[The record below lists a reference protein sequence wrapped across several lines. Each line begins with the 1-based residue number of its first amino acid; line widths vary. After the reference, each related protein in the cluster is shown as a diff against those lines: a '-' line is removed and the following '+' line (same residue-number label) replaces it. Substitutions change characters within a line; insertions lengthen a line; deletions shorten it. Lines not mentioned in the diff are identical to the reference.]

1 MTNTLIIG
9 GAGFIGSHVIKL
21 FVKDKSYNVFNL
33 DSLTY
38 AGSLNNI
45 EGLEKEENY
54 TLIKGDICDKKL
66 VSSLFKNITLIVIN
80 IAAESHVDR
89 SIETPTLFAETNVLG
104 TLNLLENFRRHYIK
118 KKKKSF
124 LSNQYRW
131 SLRSIENGLFHEK
144 SPYRP
149 NSPYSASKASS
160 DHFVRAYYKTYGLP
174 TIISN
179 CSNNYGPNQF
189 PEKLIP
195 SVLFQ

>member
-1 MTNTLIIG
+1 MTNTLITG

-54 TLIKGDICDKKL
+54 TFIKGDICDKKV
-66 VSSLFKNITLIVIN
+66 VSSLFNKHNFNYVIN

-104 TLNLLENFRRHYIK
+104 TLNLLENFRRHYSQNKDK
-118 KKKKSF
+118 KAFGKVVQGCFVLRPRHIYPSCAKETSSRISPISISKPR
-124 LSNQYRW
+124 NQRGEIS
-131 SLRSIENGLFHEK
+131 SLI
-144 SPYRP
+144 
-149 NSPYSASKASS
+149 AT
-160 DHFVRAYYKTYGLP
+160 DKTA
-174 TIISN
+174 TA
-179 CSNNYGPNQF
+179 
-189 PEKLIP
+189 
-195 SVLFQ
+195 

>member
-38 AGSLNNI
+38 AGSLSNI

-54 TLIKGDICDKKL
+54 TFIKGDICDKKV
-66 VSSLFKNITLIVIN
+66 VSSLFKKHNFNYVIN

-104 TLNLLENFRRHYIK
+104 TLNLLENFRRHYIQK
-118 KKKKSF
+118 K
-124 LSNQYRW
+124 R
-131 SLRSIENGLFHEK
+131 
-144 SPYRP
+144 
-149 NSPYSASKASS
+149 
-160 DHFVRAYYKTYGLP
+160 
-174 TIISN
+174 
-179 CSNNYGPNQF
+179 
-189 PEKLIP
+189 
-195 SVLFQ
+195 

>member
-1 MTNTLIIG
+1 MTNTLITG

-54 TLIKGDICDKKL
+54 TLIKGDICDKKV
-66 VSSLFKNITLIVIN
+66 VSSLFKKYNFNYVIN

-104 TLNLLENFRRHYIK
+104 TAKVLESIRVLNLNPIIHVCASSEVFGRVSKELLPIHEDINFHPA
-118 KKKKSF
+118 
-124 LSNQYRW
+124 
-131 SLRSIENGLFHEK
+131 
-144 SPYRP
+144 SPY
-149 NSPYSASKASS
+149 AISK
-160 DHFVRAYYKTYGLP
+160 V
-174 TIISN
+174 
-179 CSNNYGPNQF
+179 
-189 PEKLIP
+189 
-195 SVLFQ
+195 